1 MKKVISLLLSVVMV
15 FTVFSV
21 ALTSS
26 AMAADT
32 AEATVSESAAVMSI
46 DLGGLKIPT
55 SWNELGN
62 MLLKSLY
69 NVADQLI
76 DVILK
81 GLNKKIPA
89 VQFEKKENFTSDM
102 FFEGMEDYLSAPAA
116 NAVWSLGYGSASL
129 QTGDELDGKHYV
141 GGSLSFPK
149 TKAATAIY
157 DDQRV
162 CVLSQ

>member
-1 MKKVISLLLSVVMV
+1 MKKLISLLLSVVMV

-26 AMAADT
+26 VMAADT
-32 AEATVSESAAVMSI
+32 AEVTASESAAVMSI

-55 SWNELGN
+55 SWDELGN
-62 MLLKSLY
+62 VLLKSLY

-89 VQFEKKENFTSDM
+89 VQFEKKENFTSEM
-102 FFEGMEDYLSAPAA
+102 FFEGMEDYLSTPAA
-116 NAVWSLGYGSASL
+116 NAVSMSRARWSLPERVKRACSARRHL
-129 QTGDELDGKHYV
+129 Q
-141 GGSLSFPK
+141 
-149 TKAATAIY
+149 KA
-157 DDQRV
+157 
-162 CVLSQ
+162 CVWHVPAASRAMPW

>member
-26 AMAADT
+26 VMAADT
-32 AEATVSESAAVMSI
+32 AEITASELAAVMSI

-55 SWNELGN
+55 SWDELCN
-62 MLLKSLY
+62 VLLKSLY

-89 VQFEKKENFTSDM
+89 VQFEKKENFTSEM
-102 FFEGMEDYLSAPAA
+102 FFEGMEDYLSTPAA
-116 NAVWSLGYGSASL
+116 NAVSKWKACFPP
-129 QTGDELDGKHYV
+129 
-141 GGSLSFPK
+141 FPK
-149 TKAATAIY
+149 GKN
-157 DDQRV
+157 V
-162 CVLSQ
+162 C